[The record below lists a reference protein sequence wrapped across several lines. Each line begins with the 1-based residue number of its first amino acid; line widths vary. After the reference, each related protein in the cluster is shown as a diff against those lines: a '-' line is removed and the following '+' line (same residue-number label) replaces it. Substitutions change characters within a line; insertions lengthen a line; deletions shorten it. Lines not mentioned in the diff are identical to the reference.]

1 VLGLNATDRLFLYRG
16 VVDFRKGFDG
26 LCGLVRNQI
35 GMDPMSG
42 DVFIFLN
49 RGRNRIKLLRWEY
62 DGFAVYYK
70 RLEKGSMEVPSGRHA
85 GTEPINYAQLA
96 MILKGISLEQ
106 RAGKPRFTMEEKK
119 LPFTST

>member
-1 VLGLNATDRLFLYRG
+1 MLGLNTVDRLYLYRG

-26 LCGLVRNQI
+26 LCGRVRIEI

-62 DGFAVYYK
+62 DGFAVYHK
-70 RLEKGSMEVPSGRHA
+70 RLEKGCMEVPRGKRT
-85 GTEPINYAQLA
+85 GTQSLNYAQLA

-106 RAGKPRFTMEEKK
+106 RGHKPRFTIVEKK
-119 LPFTST
+119 PLFTSS